1 MTNLTTVQT
10 DSVVVSLQRASTAL
24 AEARTIQQT
33 KKILDVAAA
42 AEVYA
47 RRQHLGEEI
56 ADQATAIKVEA
67 LRKLGEMLRAA
78 PKAKGTAGTGDAN
91 VGRGTTGGVKA
102 SPPVEG
108 PPTLTELG
116 LTKRE
121 SAVAQKLAALPE
133 EAFEQVRDGHTTI
146 TKAIAAV
153 EASKPKPTVAT
164 PRPQPEPPSP
174 VKMVEPPPA
183 EPDGDPGDS
192 LDQIVDEL
200 QRENAELLALVKV
213 SEADDL
219 KAEALRW
226 KRSYDNAV
234 REQSLSMD
242 KAAAA
247 VKREEWSAR
256 QLRRCGK
263 AVNETNPEKIAAA
276 VEAFVKQ
283 HAQVA
288 A

>member
-91 VGRGTTGGVKA
+91 IGRGTTGGVKA
-102 SPPVEG
+102 PPPVDG

-164 PRPQPEPPSP
+164 PRPQPEKEPSA
-174 VKMVEPPPA
+174 VTTTTA
-183 EPDGDPGDS
+183 NA
-192 LDQIVDEL
+192 LDEAGAPSDDEL
-200 QRENAELLALVKV
+200 ADAERAQIDDAERVRLILESDDAVATLSAKVAQQAAQIRILESRVRGLINEKDEAVKLAKSWRAKLDKLERAQR
-213 SEADDL
+213 
-219 KAEALRW
+219 
-226 KRSYDNAV
+226 
-234 REQSLSMD
+234 
-242 KAAAA
+242 AAA
-247 VKREEWSAR
+247 
-256 QLRRCGK
+256 
-263 AVNETNPEKIAAA
+263 
-276 VEAFVKQ
+276 
-283 HAQVA
+283 
-288 A
+288 